1 MRSTRLLAGFTFV
14 LVACGGGENQ
24 QQAQPATP
32 APAPAAV
39 TPPAGATHNV
49 NMVLEG
55 AAYKYVPAQLTIK
68 PGDKVVF
75 HNISGFPHNVAFWS
89 DSIPAGAAA
98 PLDAAMTGDKLGPLS
113 SQLMLDPNST
123 YEIVFASLPNGE
135 YKFYCTPHLAMGMTG
150 KITIAP

>member
-1 MRSTRLLAGFTFV
+1 MRSTGLLAGLTFV
-14 LVACGGGENQ
+14 LTACGGGEQ

-32 APAPAAV
+32 APAPAAA
-39 TPPAGATHNV
+39 TPAAGATHNV
-49 NMVLEG
+49 NMVLDG
-55 AAYKYVPAQLTIK
+55 STYKYVPAELTIK

-75 HNISGFPHNVAFWS
+75 HNVSGFPHNVAFWA

-98 PLDAAMTGDKLGPLS
+98 TLDAAMTGDKLGPMS
-113 SQLMLDPNST
+113 SQLMLDPNAT
-123 YEIVFASLPNGE
+123 YEIVFASVPNGE